1 MINNKYHSNYKG
13 GEFMKSNT
21 ATFIGHRNCYG
32 LDVDKLKIEIES
44 LIKRGVTEFL
54 SGGMGEFDRISARI
68 VYDLKKKYPYI
79 KNNLVIPYLNFKVF
93 NEDLFDELILPEAI
107 ELMPPKL
114 TIFFRNHDMVDNSQ
128 YAICFVKHNT
138 GGAASTYKYALR
150 KDLEVINLAI

>member
-1 MINNKYHSNYKG
+1 
-13 GEFMKSNT
+13 
-21 ATFIGHRNCYG
+21 
-32 LDVDKLKIEIES
+32 
-44 LIKRGVTEFL
+44 
-54 SGGMGEFDRISARI
+54 MGEFDRISAR
-68 VYDLKKKYPYI
+68 VVHDLKKKYPYI